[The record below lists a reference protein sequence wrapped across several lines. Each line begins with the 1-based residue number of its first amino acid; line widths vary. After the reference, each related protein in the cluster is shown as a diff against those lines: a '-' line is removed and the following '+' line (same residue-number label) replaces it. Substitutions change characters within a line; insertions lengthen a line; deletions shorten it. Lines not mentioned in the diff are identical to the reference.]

1 MFYVF
6 HGEDEFSRSEEL
18 ASLRFRLAEADRAM
32 AQLNTTVLDGRQVTL
47 GELCHACDTVP
58 FMADRRMII
67 VHGLL
72 SRLDPTRVARGQETV
87 EEEQPAWKR
96 DFWEGLSAYL
106 PTLPPFARLIFVES
120 RTLSASHPIFRL
132 ARTEG
137 EKKRAFVRLFRL
149 PKDQDLP
156 PWIRQRAR
164 DHGGKINRG
173 AASLLAALVGSD
185 LRSLDQEIDK
195 LVLHADGRPVN
206 TEDVRTLVSRARDA
220 NIFELVDSVGSRQ
233 TEHALRLLHGLLDDG
248 EAPLYLL
255 AMLARQVRI
264 LIQVS
269 ELRDQG
275 LSQQEIASRLKL
287 HPYVVEKGLAQARN
301 FEMSQLEAAH
311 QRLVETDWAIK
322 TGRADG
328 VLALDLLVT
337 QLSRS

>member
-1 MFYVF
+1 
-6 HGEDEFSRSEEL
+6 
-18 ASLRFRLAEADRAM
+18 M

-72 SRLDPTRVARGQETV
+72 SRLDPTRGARGQETG

-132 ARTEG
+132 VRTEG